1 MMMQIILRKEIY
13 QKKKKNI
20 NYRLDMSV
28 EEECYVV
35 YVKLIHC
42 QNFH

>member
-1 MMMQIILRKEIY
+1 MMMQIVLRKEIY
-13 QKKKKNI
+13 QKKNI
-20 NYRLDMSV
+20 NYKLDMVV

-35 YVKLIHC
+35 YIKLIHC